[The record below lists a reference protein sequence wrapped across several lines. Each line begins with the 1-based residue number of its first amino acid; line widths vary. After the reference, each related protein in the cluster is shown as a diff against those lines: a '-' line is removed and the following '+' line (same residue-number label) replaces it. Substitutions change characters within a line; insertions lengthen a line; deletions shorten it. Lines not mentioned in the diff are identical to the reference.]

1 MAHSLDDTFDLAK
14 PDVELPKPIK
24 KPKPIV
30 ISNKSEDKEKD
41 YNYARA
47 QLYNVVETMQE
58 GIQGAMEVAQQA
70 EHPRAYEVALNG
82 AKAMSEVV
90 EKLADLHEKMDDLER
105 EKPTQQVSQVQNNMF
120 VGSTAE
126 LMKMLKENK

>member
-1 MAHSLDDTFDLAK
+1 MANSLDDTFDIT
-14 PDVELPKPIK
+14 PEVTLPKPIK

-30 ISNKSEDKEKD
+30 VSSKSEDKEKD

-47 QLYNVVETMQE
+47 QLYNIVETMQE
-58 GIQGAMEVAQQA
+58 GIQGAMEVAHQA
-70 EHPRAYEVALNG
+70 EHPRAYEVAMNG
-82 AKAMSEVV
+82 AKAAAEVV
-90 EKLADLHEKMDDLER
+90 EKLADLHKKMDDMER
-105 EKPTQQVSQVQNNMF
+105 ESPQQQVSQVQNNMF